1 MLHSRY
7 LHASKHS
14 KELTK
19 NDQLAQYTNKI
30 NLTRTRSI
38 VEVGQHRE
46 FDNGKNIWA
55 NRTLEII
62 EPATVMHFPMT
73 IWMQNK
79 KFPARSINCGGR
91 SIVRLR

>member
-1 MLHSRY
+1 MYVNAINRIYITLEYAQFECYTPVTYTLRN
-7 LHASKHS
+7 
-14 KELTK
+14 TVK

-55 NRTLEII
+55 NRTLESI
-62 EPATVMHFPMT
+62 EPGTVMHFPIT
-73 IWMQNK
+73 I
-79 KFPARSINCGGR
+79 
-91 SIVRLR
+91 